1 MEVLQGQPLAGGGAP
16 IKGVAKLYRRVLASD
31 PQNVL
36 RTRVPPPLTLRYPSP
51 GCAVTRLAMS
61 AQETAH
67 IFLFWKMAMSAN
79 PHFSFPMNRQVDPP
93 LGHNNARID
102 TCVLTK

>member
-1 MEVLQGQPLAGGGAP
+1 VEALQGQPVAGGGAP
-16 IKGVAKLYRRVLASD
+16 IKGVAKLYRRVLASY

-67 IFLFWKMAMSAN
+67 ISFYGTKLGYASGRKCAN
-79 PHFSFPMNRQVDPP
+79 RRQALVVGYEYSES
-93 LGHNNARID
+93 LSEVAN
-102 TCVLTK
+102 